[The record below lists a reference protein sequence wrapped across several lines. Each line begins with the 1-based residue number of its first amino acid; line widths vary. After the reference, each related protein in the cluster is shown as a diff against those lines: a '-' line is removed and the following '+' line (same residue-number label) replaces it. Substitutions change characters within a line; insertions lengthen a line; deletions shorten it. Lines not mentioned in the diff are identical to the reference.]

1 MSSFPG
7 SPQLLKA
14 GVVQIDPQTARIV
27 SVVALQYNPE
37 TVTRSLQP
45 QRIEASG
52 NRSEVLRLTGP
63 PIETIRFTAEIDAA
77 DRLEFPG
84 NNSDAVESGVQPQ
97 LAALEALVYPTSGEL
112 QASHESA
119 LAGTLEIAPAEAP
132 LALLVWSVNRVLPVQ
147 LAGFSITEQAFD
159 PSLNPI
165 RATVDLEFR
174 VLTVADLG
182 FSHKGGSLYMAYHQQ
197 KERLAGKGRGG
208 SLRTLG
214 LGGIP

>member
-14 GVVQIDPQTARIV
+14 GVVQIDPETARIV

-77 DRLEFPG
+77 DKLEFPDH
-84 NNSDAVESGVQPQ
+84 NPDAVESGVQPQ
-97 LAALEALVYPTSGEL
+97 LAALEALVYPASAEL

-119 LAGTLEIAPAEAP
+119 LAGTLEIAPVEAP
-132 LALLVWSVNRVLPVQ
+132 LALLVWSVNRVVPVQ
-147 LAGFSITEQAFD
+147 LASFSITEQAFD
-159 PSLNPI
+159 PGLNPI

-174 VLTVADLG
+174 VLTVTDLG